1 MTKNSN
7 ESFKS
12 WLLGECANSCT
23 VSGTGTSTSI
33 NEAEDSEI
41 ETAQAIVGGEV
52 VSGKGLQFASKEEV
66 LQAKQT
72 LDDEGLDSYTGNRNP
87 LLLFIGKP
95 DVGATGKYGMGPFA
109 ADVLKG
115 VKNNPSAKAELD
127 KLVKEKGKEPQEEY
141 TGADLE
147 DIFSRM
153 ELKKYSKTIPAIPNT
168 DAGEEELD
176 RGEQDEKT
184 IEFMQ
189 MFPEYDNA
197 VDLVLD
203 KFKSGEN
210 VCPYV
215 RTFLRKQWLVS
226 KNDVLNTAKANKLP
240 NYSELEIQIQKC

>member
-1 MTKNSN
+1 MTRNSN

-23 VSGTGTSTSI
+23 VSGSGTSTSI

-41 ETAQAIVGGEV
+41 ETAQAIVGGEL

-95 DVGATGKYGMGPFA
+95 NVGATGKYGMGPFA

-153 ELKKYSKTIPAIPNT
+153 ELKKYSKIIPAVPNT
-168 DAGEEELD
+168 DEGEEVLD

-184 IEFMQ
+184 IEFMK

-197 VDLVLD
+197 VDLILD
-203 KFKSGEN
+203 KFKAGEV

-215 RTFLRKQWLVS
+215 RAFLKKQWLVS
-226 KNDVLNTAKANKLP
+226 KNDILSVAKTNKLP
-240 NYSELEIQIQKC
+240 NYDELEIQIQKC